1 MSRHANHAALPWF
14 LAVLLC
20 CAPPLLADGPQ
31 TGTIDG
37 RVTNTEG
44 NALPGVSITLT
55 GPQRTRSAI
64 TDADGGYRFALLQA
78 GDFTIT
84 AELEG
89 LGRAEFATTLNP
101 GQRRGVNL
109 TLIPAEAEEITV
121 TADAVLISKYD
132 TGVISTAPAEV
143 VENVAYATRNYASTL
158 RQLPGV
164 VSVAESDNLPAV
176 NGGISTETQVLIDG
190 VDTSNTRRGGEAR
203 LIMPATALA
212 ESRLETQG
220 FGAEYGRVMGGVI
233 NSTVKT
239 GTNELHGN
247 FLYVGQNPKWRALN
261 QLELERPD
269 DHTPSFEAS
278 LGGPLRRE
286 KAWFFVSWAD
296 MTNNLLD
303 RLRDGT
309 VIDSSRT
316 SEPRIA
322 KLNFQPSDR
331 HQLAGTWIDSRGNG
345 IASPGNSGDFL
356 SLMDR
361 PLFAQ
366 LTTVT
371 WSVAASNSVFLEMKA
386 SARKDLFP
394 RNLLFPK
401 ETLDANAS
409 PDDPPGNNYRYRDL
423 LTNLR
428 HNGPA
433 SGSGIGYNDFPRDT
447 ASASVSIFRNNHELK
462 FGIDVQDIAFT
473 NLGNVGKE
481 FRGRGYDPTLP
492 GGYER
497 PQRVRVFEDSVPS
510 HSEGIEAALY
520 AQDRIDIG
528 DRWSLHVGLRLDDQT
543 IENDV
548 GREVDDS
555 QEVAPRLT
563 AVYDINADGSLLFR
577 ASVGRYYQNIP
588 LDFAY
593 REYSELPTGQ
603 QSYTEYNWNPA
614 TLRYDRFRRQV
625 RPAGGGKIQRVD
637 HFYKDQVAV
646 GLDWQFSRNWVF
658 RASAVSHETDNIYFG
673 NEQFTADGT
682 GVERVVR
689 NWAGAYRE
697 YQGATFEL
705 NRRFRD
711 NWSLNTNLTIGDAKG
726 NTASVNTNSN
736 LFEGLGGV
744 ELDTGATDATSRYQ
758 AGRLGHDIDRL
769 NIVAVRI
776 FELGAHRL
784 SLGGFFSGSSGRY
797 FGPTL
802 ATTVAHP
809 TTGAEIDTV
818 TRLAPRDDLQLD
830 DIYTLSAS
838 LVWFFPIRGSLEG
851 QLGFEAANLTDQQGV
866 LFVNPRT
873 LEPISTVTAWQ
884 LPREFRLKAGFRF

>member
-1 MSRHANHAALPWF
+1 MSRHANDALPWF

-20 CAPPLLADGPQ
+20 CALPMLADGPQ

-37 RVTNTEG
+37 RVTDAEG
-44 NALPGVSITLT
+44 NAVPGVSVTLT
-55 GPQRTRSAI
+55 GPQRTRNAI

-89 LGRAEFATTLNP
+89 LGRVEFATTLNP

-132 TGVISTAPAEV
+132 TGVVSTVPAEV
-143 VENVAYATRNYASTL
+143 VENVAYGTRNYSSTL

-164 VSVAESDNLPAV
+164 VSINEGDHLPAV
-176 NGGISTETQVLIDG
+176 NGGLSTETQVLIDG

-247 FLYVGQNPKWRALN
+247 FLYIGQNPKWRTLN

-278 LGGPLRRE
+278 LGGPIRRE
-286 KAWFFVSWAD
+286 KAWFFAAWAD

-303 RLRDGT
+303 QLKDGT
-309 VIDSSRT
+309 VVDSSRT

-322 KLNFQPSDR
+322 KLNFQPNDR

-345 IASPGNSGDFL
+345 IANPGNSGDFL

-361 PLFAQ
+361 PLYAQ
-366 LTTVT
+366 LATFT
-371 WSVAASNSVFLEMKA
+371 WSVAASSSVFLEMKA
-386 SARKDLFP
+386 SKRKDLFP

-401 ETLDANAS
+401 ESLDPNAS

-447 ASASVSIFRNNHELK
+447 ASASASIFRRNHELK
-462 FGIDVQDIAFT
+462 FGIDIQDIAFT

-481 FRGRGYDPTLP
+481 FRGRGYDSSLP

-497 PQRVRVFEDSVPS
+497 PQRVRIFDDSVPS
-510 HSEGIEAALY
+510 QSEGIEAALY
-520 AQDRIDIG
+520 AQDRLDIG
-528 DRWSLHVGLRLDDQT
+528 NQWSLHLGLRLDDQT
-543 IENDV
+543 IKNDV
-548 GREVDDS
+548 GRTVDDT
-555 QEVAPRLT
+555 QEWAPRVT
-563 AVYDINADGSLLFR
+563 AVYDVNADGTLLLR
-577 ASVGRYYQNIP
+577 ASAGRYYQNIP

-593 REYSELPTGQ
+593 REYSELPAGQ
-603 QSYTEYNWNPA
+603 QSYTEYNWNSS

-625 RPAGGGKIQRVD
+625 RPAGGGEIQRVD
-637 HFYKDQVAV
+637 HFYKDQVAL
-646 GLDWQFSRNWVF
+646 GLDWQFRQNWVF
-658 RASAVSHETDNIYFG
+658 RSNAVWHETDNVYFG

-689 NWAGAYRE
+689 NWPGAFRE
-697 YQGATFEL
+697 YQGLTFEL
-705 NRRFRD
+705 NRRFRN

-726 NTASVNTNSN
+726 NTESVNTNSN
-736 LFEGLGGV
+736 LFEGLGGI
-744 ELDTGATDATSRYQ
+744 ELGTGATDATSRYQ
-758 AGRLGHDIDRL
+758 AGRMGHDIDRL

-776 FELGAHRL
+776 FELGNHRL

-809 TTGAEIDTV
+809 TTGVEIDTV
-818 TRLAPRDDLQLD
+818 TRLAPRDGMQLD
-830 DIYTLSAS
+830 DIYTLNGSV
-838 LVWFFPIRGSLEG
+838 VWFFPIRGSIKG
-851 QLGFEAANLTDQQGV
+851 QLGFEAANLTDEQGV